1 VARGFKNLFLRAG
14 PAARGSATRFQEF
27 SDEPSLFNTEP
38 EVADPEGGRGTDR
51 CGWRSVRSPIP
62 GHGHCRRSR
71 FPLGS
76 QVRSARSGSQLP
88 LSQWQLSQWQL
99 SPWQLSPWPLSQRRP
114 RRRPGTRGNSPP
126 CDPAGVRFVPTGW
139 STATR
144 RVLSA
149 RSWACD
155 APAGQ
160 AWAHGGAGLS
170 ALASPTRPATARPQH
185 RLDPVTAPGVI
196 PRAPRD

>member
-1 VARGFKNLFLRAG
+1 MSFSIFWVARGFKNLFLRAG

-38 EVADPEGGRGTDR
+38 EVADPEGGRGADR

-62 GHGHCRRSR
+62 GHGYCRRSP
-71 FPLGS
+71 FPPGS
-76 QVRSARSGSQLP
+76 QVRSARSGSQ
-88 LSQWQLSQWQL
+88 WQL
-99 SPWQLSPWPLSQRRP
+99 SPWPLSRRPLSQRRP

-139 STATR
+139 STAAR

-149 RSWACD
+149 RPRDCD

-170 ALASPTRPATARPQH
+170 ALASPTAQPQH